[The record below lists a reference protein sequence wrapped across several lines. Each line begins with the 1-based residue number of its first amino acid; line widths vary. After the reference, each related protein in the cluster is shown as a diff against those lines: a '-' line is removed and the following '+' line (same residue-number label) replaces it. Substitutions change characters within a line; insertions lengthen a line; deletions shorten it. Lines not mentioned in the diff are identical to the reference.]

1 MQSTF
6 NTRTSRTLLAA
17 GLLFGVAAAQAA
29 TGFTVG
35 QQDETQIKVGMD
47 AASVQQALG
56 QPERV
61 VRYGNEPGPTWE
73 YRVLGSN
80 PALFEV
86 DFSADGKV
94 ASVDQRDIDVNSN

>member
-6 NTRTSRTLLAA
+6 NSRTSRTLLAA

-35 QQDETQIKVGMD
+35 QQDEAQIKVGMD

-61 VRYGNEPGPTWE
+61 MRYGNEPGPTWE
-73 YRVLGSN
+73 YRVQGSN
-80 PALFEV
+80 ATLFEV

-94 ASVDQRDIDVNSN
+94 ASVDQRDINFNSN

>member
-1 MQSTF
+1 MQTTF
-6 NTRTSRTLLAA
+6 ISRTSRALFTVALLS
-17 GLLFGVAAAQAA
+17 GVAAAQAA

-61 VRYGNEPGPTWE
+61 IRYGNEPGPTWE
-73 YRVLGSN
+73 YRVLGAN
-80 PALFEV
+80 PALFDV

-94 ASVDQRDIDVNSN
+94 SSVDQRDIDVNSN

>member
-1 MQSTF
+1 MQITF
-6 NTRTSRTLLAA
+6 NSGASRAFLAA
-17 GLLFGVAAAQAA
+17 GLLFGAVAAQAA

-35 QQDETQIKVGMD
+35 TQDESQIKVGMD

-61 VRYGNEPGPTWE
+61 IRYGNEPGPTWE
-73 YRVLGSN
+73 YRVQSAN

-94 ASVDQRDIDVNSN
+94 SSIDQRDIDVNSN